1 MKLVAPC
8 KDCPDRTQACH
19 GSCEKYKAWLESRKL
34 TNEQKAE
41 RLIDSYRAHKATLAK
56 IIKQRKENS

>member
-8 KDCPDRTQACH
+8 KNCPDRTITCH
-19 GSCEKYKAWLESRKL
+19 GSCEKYKSWVKSREL

-41 RLIDSYRAHKATLAK
+41 RLLDSYVAHQSELN
-56 IIKQRKENS
+56 KQIHKKSST